1 MMNYVEKIGTLATA
15 IDNNAEYTAD
25 DKKDVK
31 EFLLLQFE
39 KLPAYFTS
47 VIMGNVELSMM
58 DGHYD
63 DVVKI
68 HEIEANRRSAH
79 ISAASAINAI
89 NRISKEQAGFFFFE
103 FPEINNQPLV
113 VGKLYSNGT
122 KEDARLMETANN
134 HRELAALRVY
144 GFCKAMF
151 LYSNDRSRYN
161 IFEGYTEKEMDAEL
175 QDMSSRR
182 RPIMF
187 DKKYTSLNEL
197 RDEAERVF
205 STN

>member
-68 HEIEANRRSAH
+68 HEIEANCRSAH

>member
-63 DVVKI
+63 DAVKI
-68 HEIEANRRSAH
+68 HEIESNRRSAH

-122 KEDARLMETANN
+122 KEDARLMEIANN